1 MCQELLSLQGYE
13 HQYPA
18 VNRKIQGNIHDFVV
32 DGFTS
37 DPASVF
43 LSFPPTNGENRC
55 YHLRRE
61 SPNSTENEL
70 IVLSKNKKKSGRYLC
85 DFDKTTGNLIVA
97 KTFIRSLKRHG
108 RCIDAKS
115 VHVRLCQYDIS
126 MKIIYRVRQ
135 HIFESVSV
143 QRADLPAPQ
152 LMVDMGASSSAGE
165 NEREPPKVSRK
176 PKRPQQFTRELRQS
190 GMISQQLP
198 PKRNG
203 RP

>member
-1 MCQELLSLQGYE
+1 MRQELLSLQGYE
-13 HQYPA
+13 HQYPV
-18 VNRKIQGNIHDFVV
+18 VNRKIQGNIHGFVV
-32 DGFTS
+32 DGFTNDS
-37 DPASVF
+37 ASVF
-43 LSFPPTNGENRC
+43 LSFPSTNGENRC

-70 IVLSKNKKKSGRYLC
+70 IVLLKNKKKSGTYVILT
-85 DFDKTTGNLIVA
+85 KQQEIQLLA

-126 MKIIYRVRQ
+126 MKRIYRVRQ
-135 HIFESVSV
+135 HIIESVSV

-176 PKRPQQFTRELRQS
+176 PKRPQQFTRELRQL